1 VIEGEMNALQ
11 VKAEMERLVPAK
23 MTWVVEEIDKNRYKT
38 VFLTKGE
45 MHRMIEWGMVQ
56 TKDRKAK
63 LVIEEWGGGSNIKQI
78 MRKVWVQVTR
88 LPSELRDFL
97 TIWAVGTIW
106 E

>member
-1 VIEGEMNALQ
+1 
-11 VKAEMERLVPAK
+11 
-23 MTWVVEEIDKNRYKT
+23 
-38 VFLTKGE
+38 
-45 MHRMIEWGMVQ
+45 MVQ
-56 TKDRKAK
+56 TKDHKAK